1 MQNVYVGTHMKGV
14 AKGSIKALRVVES
27 PEKRIYLPQRS
38 WFSDVA
44 PAMNWHSFENK
55 RILGTVPVEEDG
67 SAYFEVPGNT
77 YVYFQALDADG
88 RMVQSMRSGAYL
100 QPGERYGCEGCHE
113 NRTGDVPKMEKTPLA
128 LSRAPSKLDGAYNL
142 KGLGK
147 GTPPHLYSYQKEVQ
161 PIFDRRCVSCHDYGK
176 KAGEK
181 LNLACEETLWTRQ
194 ERHHGG
200 GARPRDHV
208 AGHQRAL
215 LAVL

>member
-1 MQNVYVGTHMKGV
+1 MGTHMKGV

-88 RMVQSMRSGAYL
+88 RMVQSMRSGATREYKFPDRARRL
-100 QPGERYGCEGCHE
+100 ARRVLAHALERCHGERRGRESGEEPSRPFSHQLRHYS
-113 NRTGDVPKMEKTPLA
+113 TPSA
-128 LSRAPSKLDGAYNL
+128 
-142 KGLGK
+142 
-147 GTPPHLYSYQKEVQ
+147 TLY
-161 PIFDRRCVSCHDYGK
+161 
-176 KAGEK
+176 
-181 LNLACEETLWTRQ
+181 
-194 ERHHGG
+194 
-200 GARPRDHV
+200 
-208 AGHQRAL
+208 
-215 LAVL
+215 